1 MRERLLREVFANRQQ
16 QICKYKDPLWRNAA
30 VREKLSD
37 LPLPQHFSYIYL
49 SLEVENEM
57 NQYIFNLETTKIE
70 LHFEKSEYAVLT
82 MEQKSDL
89 KSAFLWSRAGECW
102 VSRAKEPNL
111 WRAKQVAAKL
121 RFTEEKREGERLS
134 FSEQVDRQADR
145 AERRAERYEQCAGNA
160 ARRGVALQKP
170 LEHMRG
176 DTAFFT
182 QPIIAGHAGSQTF
195 ARRREKMFAQYEKG
209 FEEYRKSG
217 YFQDRAKIARA
228 TADGAKYRDVV
239 YLDRRIKECKSEI
252 RARKKNIIHYEET
265 LSAIENGEKQSGID
279 DTPITAEMVT
289 GWMEHEYE
297 LIEKAMDKQGFLE
310 ACVDQCGGI
319 QFSRDNIKVGYHVKV
334 KGDRYAEVISA
345 GPQNI
350 TYRILA
356 GGAKGMVLT
365 AAYAKITEVVQAAE
379 QTETHPFT
387 VGERFIAEQYV
398 RDGDSLKWSRVRTTY
413 EIVKINAKTIQL
425 KPIDRDGKI
434 ITRRPKKSYN
444 GRWCFTLDDNYHN
457 TFYKAESTT
466 AEKVVKDGEES
477 A

>member
-1 MRERLLREVFANRQQ
+1 
-16 QICKYKDPLWRNAA
+16 
-30 VREKLSD
+30 
-37 LPLPQHFSYIYL
+37 
-49 SLEVENEM
+49 
-57 NQYIFNLETTKIE
+57 
-70 LHFEKSEYAVLT
+70 
-82 MEQKSDL
+82 
-89 KSAFLWSRAGECW
+89 
-102 VSRAKEPNL
+102 
-111 WRAKQVAAKL
+111 
-121 RFTEEKREGERLS
+121 
-134 FSEQVDRQADR
+134 
-145 AERRAERYEQCAGNA
+145 
-160 ARRGVALQKP
+160 
-170 LEHMRG
+170 
-176 DTAFFT
+176 
-182 QPIIAGHAGSQTF
+182 
-195 ARRREKMFAQYEKG
+195 MFAQYEKG

-217 YFQDRAKIARA
+217 YFQDRARTARE
-228 TADGAKYRDVV
+228 TADGAKYRDVA
-239 YLDRRIKECKSEI
+239 YLDRRIKECKREI
-252 RARKKNIIHYEET
+252 KARKKNIIHYEET

-334 KGDRYAEVISA
+334 KGDRYAEVIGA

-350 TYRILA
+350 TYRILT

-365 AAYAKITEVVQAAE
+365 AAYAEITEVIQAAK

-444 GRWCFTLDDNYHN
+444 GRWCFTLDDNYYN
-457 TFYKAESTT
+457 TFYKSESAT
-466 AEKVVKDGEES
+466 AEKIVKDGEENAEKAS
-477 A
+477 EA